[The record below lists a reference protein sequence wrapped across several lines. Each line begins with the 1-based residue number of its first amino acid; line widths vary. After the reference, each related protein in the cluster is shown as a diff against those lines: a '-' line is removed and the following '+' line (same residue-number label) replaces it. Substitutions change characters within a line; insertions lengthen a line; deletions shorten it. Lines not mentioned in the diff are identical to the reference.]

1 MRLLPRLLGSF
12 LLALPLALAA
22 QAPRDSLLVSP
33 SWLAERLDDPQVV
46 VLQVERNPATYAEGH
61 VAGARLVLF
70 SRVVVER
77 AGIPNELPPVA
88 ALDSLLE
95 SVGVTATSRI
105 VIVGEPLLAARLFF
119 TLDYVGLGERAALL
133 DGGLPAW
140 RAAGLPLSQS
150 VPAVTPGRLE
160 LAPRPEL
167 VVDAEWVR
175 ARLGDSTVALLDARP
190 AAEYAGTPPGDG
202 VPRGGHIPG
211 ARNFFWRLALTSP
224 EPARL
229 KGSGEVAKLL
239 ARTGAVPGRT
249 VVTYCRTGV
258 QASYLYFV
266 ARTLGLQPRLYDG
279 SFLEWSRRG
288 DLPVE

>member
-1 MRLLPRLLGSF
+1 MRPRPRLLSSI
-12 LLALPLALAA
+12 LLSLPLALGA

-33 SWLAERLDDPQVV
+33 AWLAERLDDPRVV

-61 VAGARLVLF
+61 VPAARLVPF
-70 SRVVVER
+70 GRVVVER
-77 AGIPNELPPVA
+77 AGIPNELPAVA

-95 SVGVTATSRI
+95 GVGVSATSRI
-105 VIVGEPLLAARLFF
+105 IIVGEPLLAARLFF
-119 TLDYVGLGERAALL
+119 TLDYLGLGDRAALL

-140 RAAGLPLSQS
+140 RAAGQPLTQAI
-150 VPAVTPGRLE
+150 PAVTPGHLD
-160 LAPRPEL
+160 LTPRPEL
-167 VVDAEWVR
+167 VVDADWVR

-202 VPRGGHIPG
+202 VPRGGHLPG
-211 ARNFFWRLALTSP
+211 AKNFFWRLALTSP
-224 EPARL
+224 EPGRL
-229 KGSGEVAKLL
+229 KGAGEVAKLL
-239 ARTGAVPGRT
+239 ARTGAAPGRT

-279 SFLEWSRRG
+279 SFLEWSRRAE
-288 DLPVE
+288 LPVE

>member
-1 MRLLPRLLGSF
+1 MRSLPRLLGS
-12 LLALPLALAA
+12 LTLALPLALGA

-33 SWLAERLDDPQVV
+33 SWLAARLDDPRVV

-61 VAGARLVLF
+61 IAGARLVPF
-70 SRVVVER
+70 GRVVVER

-95 SVGVTATSRI
+95 GAGVTGTSRI
-105 VIVGEPLLAARLFF
+105 ILVGEPLLAARLFF
-119 TLDYVGLGERAALL
+119 TLDYLGLGERTALL

-140 RAAGLPLSQS
+140 RAAGLPLTQA
-150 VPAVTPGRLE
+150 VPAVTPGRLD
-160 LAPRPEL
+160 LTPRPEL
-167 VVDAEWVR
+167 VVDADWVR
-175 ARLGDSTVALLDARP
+175 GHLGDSSVALLDARP

-211 ARNFFWRLALTSP
+211 AKNFFWRLALTSP
-224 EPARL
+224 EPGRL
-229 KGSGEVAKLL
+229 KGAGEVAKLL
-239 ARTGAVPGRT
+239 ARAGAVPGRT

-266 ARTLGLQPRLYDG
+266 ARTLGLHPRLYDG
-279 SFLEWSRRG
+279 SFLEWSRRAE
-288 DLPVE
+288 LPVD